1 MIYKNNT
8 PALTLAAAIG
18 TTDTTVTVNE
28 DVSWVEPPMT
38 FVIDPG
44 QTTEEAVYVTA
55 VDTVNKTLTVIRGAD
70 GYTAQSHAAGAEMR
84 HMVIA
89 RDIYMGVLKRSFRVG
104 NNLPS
109 PRWYYSSMGIYRP
122 IISQKSAT
130 VAFGKI
136 TFTMI
141 YCPFP
146 ATLQDVSFYCS
157 TAGSADGTTNMAI
170 YDAYP
175 FTLLPKNK
183 LFETA
188 TPLVLSAAGLYTVTG
203 IGVKSAGYP
212 LWVALVHNVYTTAPA
227 LWVIDTST
235 NRSTND
241 FFYVISNNNDG
252 IRNQVSTL
260 QVNSATFPATLS
272 EADFEWGSVGSIT
285 AMVSARFSP

>member
-44 QTTEEAVYVTA
+44 QPAEEAVYVTA
-55 VDTVNKTLTVIRGAD
+55 VDTVNKTLTVIRGID
-70 GYTAQSHAAGAEMR
+70 GYTAQSHSAGAEMR

-89 RDIYMGVLKRSFRVG
+89 RDIYMGVIKRSFRAG
-104 NNLPS
+104 GNLPS

-122 IISQKSAT
+122 IIGQKSAT
-130 VAFGKI
+130 VNLGRI

-170 YDAYP
+170 YDADP
-175 FTLLPKNK
+175 FTFLPKNK

-188 TPLVLSAAGLYTVTG
+188 TSLVLSAAGLYTVTG
-203 IGVKSAGYP
+203 IGVKSDGYP
-212 LWVALVHNVYTTAPA
+212 LWVALVHNGYTTAPA
-227 LWVIDTST
+227 LWVIDTNN
-235 NRSTND
+235 NRATND
-241 FFYVISNNNDG
+241 FFYVISNTSEG
-252 IRNQVSTL
+252 IRNQTSTL
-260 QVNSATFPATLS
+260 QVSSSTFPAVLT
-272 EADFEWGSVGSIT
+272 ETNFNWGAIGFPS